1 MSYKP
6 TLVIVGVNG
15 TIGKHVLNALFSST
29 FKSLYSLPIRAI
41 TRDASKAREL
51 APNTTDAELKFYTAD
66 IASGEGLDKAFEGA
80 DVVINLLGYSVS
92 HSKVADAAAASKAKL
107 YLPSEFGSD
116 LNEAGA
122 HKPLFTMRTSAV
134 EYARSLGLKTVS
146 IVTCGF
152 SEWLLTVPPIAGVN
166 FPEEGQFQYYGD
178 IDVKFGT
185 TSLVDVGKVVA
196 SVAAKDPSTLPND
209 VIVRGDSVSPRIVK
223 EAYEKASGKMLK
235 DVALPLEDI
244 TTPALKVVSEG
255 IKGPH
260 DFFIGLRGLLYSGGM
275 EVTPTHNKFVSE
287 GLFEFIPFQEVANTL
302 LKK

>member
-122 HKPLFTMRTSAV
+122 HKP
-134 EYARSLGLKTVS
+134 
-146 IVTCGF
+146 
-152 SEWLLTVPPIAGVN
+152 
-166 FPEEGQFQYYGD
+166 
-178 IDVKFGT
+178 
-185 TSLVDVGKVVA
+185 
-196 SVAAKDPSTLPND
+196 
-209 VIVRGDSVSPRIVK
+209 
-223 EAYEKASGKMLK
+223 
-235 DVALPLEDI
+235 
-244 TTPALKVVSEG
+244 
-255 IKGPH
+255 
-260 DFFIGLRGLLYSGGM
+260 
-275 EVTPTHNKFVSE
+275 
-287 GLFEFIPFQEVANTL
+287 
-302 LKK
+302 